1 MPICETPD
9 FTFPMLA
16 DIYYPIVEQGS
27 YGAIKKQWVL
37 DRTVACSVSGISA
50 KLREEVK
57 PNVNITQD
65 KSLQARVKTDIR
77 LSETGTNF
85 AITNVILTNIRD
97 ASGNS
102 IYNETRGVRSGKST
116 IYEISALEPWAGAFG
131 SVEYFKLILRRSEN
145 QASDV

>member
-9 FTFPMLA
+9 FMYPMLA

-37 DRTVACSVSGISA
+37 DRTVACSISGISA

-65 KSLQARVKTDIR
+65 KSLQGRVKTDIR
-77 LSETGTNF
+77 VSENGTNF
-85 AITNVILTNIRD
+85 AITNVIVTNIRD
-97 ASGNS
+97 SSGNP
-102 IYNETRGVRSGKST
+102 IYNETSGVRSGKST